1 MSAADLDADTAAK
14 VAFLSSPEAYPEER
28 PARVEVRET
37 HLSWVFLTER
47 HAYKLKKPVRL
58 PHLDLSTPKARRANA
73 ERELRLNRRL
83 AAWVYLDVVPL
94 FRTASGFVLAG
105 SGGEVVDWLLRMVRL
120 DERLMLDRAL
130 LEDRF
135 ELPAFR
141 GALGHL
147 CAFLAHEPPARRDAG
162 LHLSLMAGEIA
173 LDIAALER
181 PVDSLPQLMVERA
194 IGALLEAFGKLRAEI
209 AARVEGG
216 CVIDA
221 HGDLRPEHV
230 WLGDPPA
237 IIDCLEFSDELRIR
251 DRADEI
257 AYLALELERMG
268 HPHLGEYAIAF
279 YEERTGDRPGP
290 RLLAFYRV
298 FRAVQR
304 ARLAV
309 WHAADP
315 GRHPPDAWY
324 GRARQYLE
332 LALFHAPVALE
343 PLRGHPPPRARP
355 AP

>member
-1 MSAADLDADTAAK
+1 MSVTALDADPAAR
-14 VAFLSSPEAYPEER
+14 VAFLSSPEAYPDER

-37 HLSWVFLTER
+37 RMSWVFLTDR

-58 PHLDLSTPKARRANA
+58 PHLDLSTVEARRRNA
-73 ERELRLNRRL
+73 ERELCLNRRL
-83 AAWVYLDVVPL
+83 AAWVYLDVLPL
-94 FRTASGFVLAG
+94 VRTPSGFALGPAA
-105 SGGEVVDWLLRMVRL
+105 GEVVDWLLRMVRL

-130 LEDRF
+130 LGDRF
-135 ELPAFR
+135 ELPAFER
-141 GALGHL
+141 TLDHL
-147 CAFLAHEPPARRDAG
+147 CAFLAGQPPARRDAER
-162 LHLSLMAGEIA
+162 HLSLMAGEIA

-181 PVDSLPQLMVERA
+181 PVASIPQLMVDRA
-194 IGALLEAFGKLRAEI
+194 IGSLLEAFGRARQAI
-209 AARVEGG
+209 VQRVEKG

-230 WLGDPPA
+230 WLGEPPA
-237 IIDCLEFSDELRIR
+237 VIDCLEFSDELRIR

-257 AYLALELERMG
+257 AYLALELERIG
-268 HPHLGEYAIAF
+268 HPHLGELAVAR

-309 WHAADP
+309 WHATDP
-315 GRHPPDAWY
+315 GRHPPEEWY

-332 LALFHAPVALE
+332 LALAHAPVAL
-343 PLRGHPPPRARP
+343 AS
-355 AP
+355 A

>member
-1 MSAADLDADTAAK
+1 MSGADLDADTAAK
-14 VAFLSSPEAYPEER
+14 VAFLSSPQAYPEER

-37 HLSWVFLTER
+37 RMSWVFLTDR

-58 PHLDLSTPKARRANA
+58 PHIDLSTPEARRANA

-94 FRTASGFVLAG
+94 VRTGAGFALG
-105 SGGEVVDWLLRMVRL
+105 GGEGEVVDWLLRMVRL

-130 LEDRF
+130 SEDRF

-141 GALGHL
+141 RTLDHL
-147 CAFLAHEPPARRDAG
+147 CAFLAHEPPARSDPER
-162 LHLSLMAGEIA
+162 HLSLVAGEIA
-173 LDIAALER
+173 LDIAALAR
-181 PVDSLPQLMVERA
+181 PVDSLPQPMVERA
-194 IGALLEAFGKLRAEI
+194 IAMLLEAFGKLRGEI
-209 AARVEGG
+209 VRRVEAG
-216 CVIDA
+216 CVVDA

-230 WLGDPPA
+230 WLGEPPA
-237 IIDCLEFSDELRIR
+237 VIDCLEFSDELRIR
-251 DRADEI
+251 DRADEN
-257 AYLALELERMG
+257 AYRALELERLG
-268 HPHLGEYAIAF
+268 HPHLGEYAVAF

-309 WHAADP
+309 WHAAEP
-315 GRHPPDAWY
+315 GRRPPDAWY

-332 LALFHAPVALE
+332 LALAHAPVALE
-343 PLRGHPPPRARP
+343 EA
-355 AP
+355 